1 MKKTF
6 VNILVLIVVF
16 VIAWY
21 SRGAIAPKIVD
32 RTTVDTVFVDK
43 KYTVTEIKEI
53 EKPVRVKV
61 YKRDT
66 VKVGS
71 VRVEKDT
78 VYVSSLDNTFAYNAS
93 FLTQYPQSPRFLGLH
108 KEDGKLNLAYQS
120 TSGLTRG
127 KTWVV
132 GNRGYTVGLSGGEPN
147 INTFNDDKFDLSSSL
162 EAGVMLGLSNRPN
175 LYLQGNVDMS
185 IYGITLSPSLIV
197 SKTPNI
203 KLGVKHEF

>member
-1 MKKTF
+1 MKKTA
-6 VNILVLIVVF
+6 VNIAVLIAVF

-32 RTTVDTVFVDK
+32 NTQIDTVYVDK
-43 KYTVTEIKEI
+43 EYKVTEIKEV
-53 EKPVRVKV
+53 EKPVRVTE
-61 YKRDT
+61 YQTDT
-66 VKVGS
+66 VKVES

-78 VYVSSLDNTFAYNAS
+78 VYVSSLDNTFAYDAS
-93 FLTQYPQSPRFLGLH
+93 FLTQYPNSPRFLGLR
-108 KEDGKLNLAYQS
+108 KEGGKLNLTYQS

-127 KTWVV
+127 KTWQV

-147 INTFNDDKFDLSSSL
+147 INTFNDNKFDLSSSL

-185 IYGITLSPSLIV
+185 MYGVTLSPSLIV